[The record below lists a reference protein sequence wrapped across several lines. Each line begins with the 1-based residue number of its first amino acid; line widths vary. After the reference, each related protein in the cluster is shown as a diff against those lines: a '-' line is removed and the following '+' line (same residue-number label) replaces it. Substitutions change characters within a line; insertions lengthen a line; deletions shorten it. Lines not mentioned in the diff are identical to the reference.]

1 MKIITFNSRDQ
12 LLRVRI
18 DSIVGRKAA
27 TSRASVQIDTTDGYM
42 SREHIQIDV
51 DNGSFSVMNARNLND
66 TYVNSQL
73 IANGDVVVL
82 QHGNVIKMGESSL
95 RFEINN

>member
-18 DSIVGRKAA
+18 DSIMGPMVA
-27 TSRASVQIDTTDGYM
+27 TSRASVQID
-42 SREHIQIDV
+42 V
-51 DNGSFSVMNARNLND
+51 NNGSILLMKARNIND
-66 TYVNSQL
+66 TYVNGQL
-73 IANGDVVVL
+73 IANGDVVFL

>member
-51 DNGSFSVMNARNLND
+51 NNGSFLLMNARNLND
-66 TYVNSQL
+66 TYVD
-73 IANGDVVVL
+73 G
-82 QHGNVIKMGESSL
+82 
-95 RFEINN
+95 